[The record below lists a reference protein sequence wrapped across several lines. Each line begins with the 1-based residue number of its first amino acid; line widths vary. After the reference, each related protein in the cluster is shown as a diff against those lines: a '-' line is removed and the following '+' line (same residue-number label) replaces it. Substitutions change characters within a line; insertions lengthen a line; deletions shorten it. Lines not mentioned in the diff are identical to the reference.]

1 MTDLHASRW
10 ATTEGHAHKPFA
22 GLRIASTPRQRPI
35 HRVWRR
41 VESIFALGEAGSRT
55 MFGSTCALSTDPEL
69 WRQRSTRINIET
81 CVVSQRRAPV
91 CQCVASLP
99 IARRQDGGRL
109 CDFRCTRGWSCL
121 VTVPGPSRPATQAT
135 APKRRGQWLRKP
147 DVRDLRKTARRNSS
161 RCLVRGSHLPQ
172 RAALAPCSPSA
183 VEPVGVPFANRA
195 SFGPCLTALLRFR
208 FWRCRVVAVGVN
220 YGTGPE
226 LLWPAQNPI
235 RVKIQRHSRRVCPRS
250 PRYCLLLAKLVALN
264 LATKCVGK
272 HFMRSAQTA

>member
-1 MTDLHASRW
+1 
-10 ATTEGHAHKPFA
+10 
-22 GLRIASTPRQRPI
+22 
-35 HRVWRR
+35 
-41 VESIFALGEAGSRT
+41 
-55 MFGSTCALSTDPEL
+55 MFGSTCELSTDPEF

-147 DVRDLRKTARRNSS
+147 DVRDLHKTARRNSS

-183 VEPVGVPFANRA
+183 VEPVGVPFRESGLVRA
-195 SFGPCLTALLRFR
+195 MSDRTAQIPFRALQSRGGGRELRYWPR
-208 FWRCRVVAVGVN
+208 TTLASAESNTCEDSEAQSTRVS
-220 YGTGPE
+220 T
-226 LLWPAQNPI
+226 
-235 RVKIQRHSRRVCPRS
+235 
-250 PRYCLLLAKLVALN
+250 
-264 LATKCVGK
+264 LATVL
-272 HFMRSAQTA
+272 FTAG